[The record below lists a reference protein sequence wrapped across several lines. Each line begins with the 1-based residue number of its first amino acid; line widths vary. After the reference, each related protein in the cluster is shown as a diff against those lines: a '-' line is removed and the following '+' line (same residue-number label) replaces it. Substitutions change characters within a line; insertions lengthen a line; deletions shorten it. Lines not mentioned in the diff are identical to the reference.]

1 MRRPLAVLAVSLL
14 LAACAG
20 RAGPPSGT
28 SPGSRPLHARI
39 LPGHDG
45 LAFSLNRPAH
55 VAVFEVVPG
64 RGVGLV
70 YPSYPAQGEML
81 SSGFHRPLLSGSQFR
96 WAYLSTPVSP
106 NQSRYLYLVASERP
120 LDIDAFVHSPT
131 ALRSTLG
138 VRRFAAWNPHALLD
152 ELDSLVVPASLPGDW
167 TSDLYAIWPEPPR
180 ARDPFDQLIV
190 LTCESGRRVAVP
202 LRFATFAC
210 PNDTRDRVKGTPRV
224 TEPGDEEG
232 DSATFDVPSRRRPE
246 PKTSEP
252 DAPEA
257 EPSRIRPT
265 DPNVDPV
272 PEPVRVE
279 PRRPAEPRETP
290 RPARSVE
297 PRGESR
303 RPAAPAVRDEPR
315 RNPPRIE
322 PRDTRSEPSRSGA
335 SLRAVRGA
343 TAEPGGAGR
352 L

>member
-20 RAGPPSGT
+20 RAGPPSGA
-28 SPGSRPLHARI
+28 SPESRPLHARI

-70 YPSYPAQGEML
+70 YPSYPAQDEML

-106 NQSRYLYLVASERP
+106 NQPRYLYLVASERP

-138 VRRFAAWNPHALLD
+138 VRRFAAWDPYALLD
-152 ELDSLVVPASLPGDW
+152 ELDALVVPASLPADW

-180 ARDPFDQLIV
+180 GRDPFDQLIV
-190 LTCESGRRVAVP
+190 LTCENGRRVAVP

-210 PNDTRDRVKGTPRV
+210 PNDTRDRVNGTPQVR
-224 TEPGDEEG
+224 EPGDEDG
-232 DSATFDVPSRRRPE
+232 DSAAFDVPSRRRPE
-246 PKTSEP
+246 PEATEP
-252 DAPEA
+252 NAPEA

-265 DPNVDPV
+265 DPRVEPR
-272 PEPVRVE
+272 PEPVRPE
-279 PRRPAEPRETP
+279 PRRPAEPREIP
-290 RPARSVE
+290 RPARPAE
-297 PRGESR
+297 PRGE
-303 RPAAPAVRDEPR
+303 PR
-315 RNPPRIE
+315 RDPSRIE

-335 SLRAVRGA
+335 TPRAVRGA
-343 TAEPGGAGR
+343 VAEPGGAGR
-352 L
+352 F